1 MALGK
6 FESNVFKALKSMPMF
21 IRKPVVKI
29 GAAIRKSALNNLD
42 TPVNFTLY
50 VTSRCNA
57 RCKHCFYINQ
67 LNSVKPELTLE
78 QVESIAK
85 SLRERVK
92 TLMISGGEPFIR
104 DDIPEICRLFRFYNG
119 TKRITVD
126 TNGILTGKI
135 VAAVSDILKDNP
147 SMPFHVQISFDGPEE
162 VHEKIR
168 GVPGCYKKSMKT
180 LEELEKLSKE
190 NPNFELSIMT
200 TVCDMNFDVAEG
212 FCESFAKEHPKVL
225 HKFNIMRGA
234 SIGTYGLNDD
244 SKSELDPNMQLT
256 KSTEELDALFKRI
269 MKKISKND
277 DEGWQNLQKLKW
289 DYMVRMLKDKRRMVD
304 CTARFTFGVIYEN
317 GDVSIC
323 EPMKVIGNLSEAD
336 YDFYKLW
343 TSDKAKRMKDESQ
356 KCFCIHPCNLL
367 DSMSYDEKTLLK
379 LCD

>member
-6 FESNVFKALKSMPMF
+6 FESSVFKALKAMPRF

-29 GAAIRKSALNNLD
+29 GAALRKSALNNLK

-57 RCKHCFYINQ
+57 KCKHCFYINQ
-67 LNSVKPELTLE
+67 LNSAKPELTLDQIE
-78 QVESIAK
+78 DIAM
-85 SLRERVK
+85 SLKERVK

-104 DDIPEICRLFRFYNG
+104 DDIPEICGIFMEING
-119 TKRITVD
+119 TQRVSID
-126 TNGILTGKI
+126 TNGILTDKI
-135 VAAVSDILKDNP
+135 VRAVTQILEDNP
-147 SMPFHVQISFDGPEE
+147 AQKLHVQISFDGPEE

-180 LEELEKLSKE
+180 LEELEKLSNA
-190 NPNFELSIMT
+190 NPDFELSIMT
-200 TVCDMNFDVAEG
+200 TVCDMNFDTAES
-212 FCESFAKEHPKVL
+212 FCESFAKEHPTVL

-269 MKKISKND
+269 MAKISKND
-277 DEGWQNLQKLKW
+277 DAVWQNMQKLKW
-289 DYMVRMLKDKRRMVD
+289 EYMVSMLKDKRRMVD
-304 CTARFTFGVIYEN
+304 CTARYTFGVIYEN
-317 GDVSIC
+317 GDVAIC
-323 EPMKVIGNLSEAD
+323 EPMKVIGNLKETD

-343 TSDKAKRMKDESQ
+343 TSEKAKKMKEESQ
-356 KCFCIHPCNLL
+356 RCFCIHPCNLL
-367 DSMSYDEKTLLK
+367 DSMSYDDKTLLR